1 MSRFLRSRCRVAICF
16 IQSAP
21 PRATRSRGR
30 WALSSAEG
38 RAWASL
44 EAAWRS
50 LETLLRHGGIQHQA
64 SWVLRAAPRS
74 HGRITT
80 RQSAPRVDRRPR
92 PGAMSTSSP
101 PHRSRRRR
109 IPRDARTSRM
119 RDGGGGL
126 GDGGRKWVPQNSS
139 ASHGGPDP
147 THQVHSWPA
156 APRLANKHASLARDG
171 QRLPGVE
178 WHNRPKWHTSMH
190 SRDASPSGK
199 PAAKAVDFS
208 HPYCA
213 PSLLPTFARFL
224 SCLRCP

>member
-50 LETLLRHGGIQHQA
+50 LETLLGHGGIQHQA

-126 GDGGRKWVPQNSS
+126 GDGGSKCVQQNSS
-139 ASHGGPDP
+139 ARHGGPDP

-156 APRLANKHASLARDG
+156 APRLANKPRHLRGTASASQALSGTIAQSGTPQCTRGTHLLA
-171 QRLPGVE
+171 
-178 WHNRPKWHTSMH
+178 
-190 SRDASPSGK
+190 ASPRPRPSIS
-199 PAAKAVDFS
+199 PIHIAPLRSCPLS
-208 HPYCA
+208 HV
-213 PSLLPTFARFL
+213 F
-224 SCLRCP
+224 CPV